1 MDSMHG
7 VVDRPRLPPW
17 GSDKLVWSW
26 NVCDLIEARREFR
39 ERPGL
44 TGSEGESLQEVG
56 DD

>member
-1 MDSMHG
+1 MHG